1 MKTIKLESSI
11 ERSARVMQLEG
22 MFDLQPSDKSVTEV
36 PLNIPDLSERE
47 WSIGLIVGPSGAGK
61 TTIAKEMFADELNL
75 IDKFKWSK
83 EKAVIDDFPKD
94 LSIREVTELLSS
106 VGFSSPPAW
115 LRPFHTLSNGEQFRV
130 TMARVLAETGKDK
143 IAVVDEFTSVIDRT
157 VAKIGSS
164 AIAKTIR
171 RRGQKFVAVGC
182 HYDVQEWLQ
191 PDWVYE
197 PHTGSF
203 RWERLRQRPP
213 VQLSI
218 FRANYEAWHTFSKH
232 HYLTGDLNKSAQIYV
247 ACVEGQPAALT
258 AILPLVHGKIKNA
271 KRISRTVVL
280 PDFQGIGIANK
291 FVNAV
296 CSALKAQGFDT
307 YTTTSH
313 PARIRALN
321 SSPDWEMVRK
331 PSRVAKAGPNSQKGL
346 VTSGGRITVG
356 FKFAGKPDTTLLPIL
371 APRN

>member
-1 MKTIKLESSI
+1 MKTIKLESAI

-22 MFDLQPSDKSVTEV
+22 MFDLQPSEKSLTEIA
-36 PLNIPDLSERE
+36 LNIPDLNSRD
-47 WSIGLIVGPSGAGK
+47 WNIGLIVGPSGAGK
-61 TTIAKEMFADELNL
+61 STIAKEMFPNELQHLDN
-75 IDKFKWSK
+75 FVWSK
-83 EKAVIDDFPKD
+83 NKAVIDDFPKSM
-94 LSIREVTELLSS
+94 SIREVTELLSS

-130 TMARVLAETGKDK
+130 TMARVLAETGPDS

-157 VAKIGSS
+157 VAKIGSH

-191 PDWVYE
+191 PDWTYE
-197 PHTGSF
+197 PHTGTF
-203 RWERLRQRPP
+203 RWEGLRQRPP
-213 VQLSI
+213 IQLSI
-218 FRANYEAWHTFSKH
+218 FRANYEAWNTFSRH

-247 ACVEGQPAALT
+247 ACIEGQPAAMT
-258 AILPLVHGKIKNA
+258 AILPLVHGKIQNA

-280 PDFQGIGIANK
+280 PDFQGVGIANK
-291 FVNAV
+291 FVNQICA
-296 CSALKAQGFDT
+296 ALKAQGFDT

-321 SSPDWEMVRK
+321 SSPDWTMVRK
-331 PSRVAKAGPNSQKGL
+331 PSRVAKVGPNSQKGL
-346 VTSGGRITVG
+346 VSSRGRVTVG
-356 FKFAGKPDTTLLPIL
+356 FKFAGKPDATLLPIL
-371 APRN
+371 SPRK

>member
-1 MKTIKLESSI
+1 MKTIKLETTI

-22 MFDLQPSDKSVTEV
+22 MFDLQPADKAITEV
-36 PLNIPDLSERE
+36 PLNIPELSERD

-61 TTIAKEMFADELNL
+61 TTIAKQMFADEMKQLDN
-75 IDKFKWSK
+75 FKWSK
-83 EKAVIDDFPKD
+83 DKAVIDDFPKG

-157 VAKIGSS
+157 VAKIGSH

-197 PHTGSF
+197 PHTGTF
-203 RWERLRQRPP
+203 RWEYLRQRPP
-213 VQLSI
+213 VQLQI
-218 FRANYEAWHTFSKH
+218 FRANYETWNSFSRH
-232 HYLTGDLNKSAQIYV
+232 HYLTADLNKSAQIYV
-247 ACVEGQPAALT
+247 ACIEDQPAALI
-258 AILPLVHGKIKNA
+258 AILPLVHGVIKNA
-271 KRISRTVVL
+271 KRISRIVVL
-280 PDFQGIGIANK
+280 PDFQGIGLATK
-291 FVNAV
+291 FMD
-296 CSALKAQGFDT
+296 ALCAALMAQGFDT
-307 YTTTSH
+307 YITTSH
-313 PARIRALN
+313 PALIRALN
-321 SSPDWEMVRK
+321 VSKNWSVNRK
-331 PSRVAKAGPNSQKGL
+331 PSRVAKVGPNSQRGL
-346 VTSGGRITVG
+346 VSSGARVTAG
-356 FKFAGKPDTTLLPIL
+356 FKFAGNADATLLPIL